1 MHEPQHPKHEWL
13 SKVQY
18 APKNHKRYED
28 YSNPGNGV
36 VLLLQTEERKIIVNI
51 EILQGTIFKLSH
63 TKVLVTLF
71 MN

>member
-1 MHEPQHPKHEWL
+1 MSGYLKFNML
-13 SKVQY
+13 L
-18 APKNHKRYED
+18 RITRGED

-36 VLLLQTEERKIIVNI
+36 VLLLQTEDRKIIVNI
-51 EILQGTIFKLSH
+51 EILQGTIFKLSR